1 MATKK
6 QTAGVEVVLLR
17 DCVFGNAGAV
27 VTVSDH
33 EAQCGAEQGMFDA
46 HPEALAA
53 ALNAQKSVGQS
64 SAA

>member
-33 EAQCGAEQGMFDA
+33 EAQCGAEQGMLDA
-46 HPEALAA
+46 HPEALTA
-53 ALNAQKSVGQS
+53 ALNAQKSVSQS